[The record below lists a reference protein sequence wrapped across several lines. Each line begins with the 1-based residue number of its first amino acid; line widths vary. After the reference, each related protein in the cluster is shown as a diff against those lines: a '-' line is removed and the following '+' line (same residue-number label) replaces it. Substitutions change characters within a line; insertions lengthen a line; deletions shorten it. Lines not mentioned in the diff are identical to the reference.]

1 MPTVISQF
9 HEENEYTETFL
20 FLTIPFIWH
29 IPYFWGKKREKQNTE
44 QP

>member
-20 FLTIPFIWH
+20 FLNISFIWH
-29 IPYFWGKKREKQNTE
+29 FPYFWGKKREKQNTE